1 MTSLHKICHSP
12 ISQSTIMTSCMII
25 IAVLIRS
32 SLSQFVC
39 PEMFGMFQHPDNCDM
54 FYVCNYGI
62 PYQRTC
68 PTGLLFDINLG
79 VCRHSVQVHCFN
91 ETHQLTAGFTCPT
104 PIGIYTDPTSCEHF
118 YLCANGRGFRQKCPF
133 GLIFDG
139 VVCNWKKDNS
149 CTPTWKSS
157 LRDGINIDTKPND
170 PSRRS
175 RVVSPK
181 KSSEKLVPSTT
192 DEHQRNQ
199 DGVSLLTSTEG
210 NRITDEF
217 ERNRKQMRNKS
228 DQSTEMGNLTENN
241 QVQQQRKGNSNLE
254 RSREEEKTVIGKAK
268 VKNVEKAEEEGKEN
282 NENDGNKARGRYLKE
297 YLAREEKRRKF
308 LKELEK
314 KRSELW
320 ERQQQLRRKLL
331 RQHQLQQRK
340 LFILRQKQQQQLLQQ
355 RQQLQQLQEKKED
368 QQQQHQNGSVPQFQ
382 QHEGHKQHQDQQ
394 QQPQQKE
401 EEEQQQQLQ
410 KEQQQLQKE
419 QQQLQKEQQL
429 LENEEHQRQQHQQEK
444 QEQSTARD
452 RNLKANEIRDIW
464 SESDQSNSSKT
475 AWKPNSSKGRS
486 HSEKGLY
493 PSLFHS
499 SVSNQIF
506 LVNHRI
512 KPNYTND
519 NMDDGAIVKDSQS
532 SNSNASESN
541 NNNINSNGFNKAVTS
556 GNAR

>member
-1 MTSLHKICHSP
+1 MTSLHKICQLP
-12 ISQSTIMTSCMII
+12 VSQSTIMTSCMII

-39 PEMFGMFQHPDNCDM
+39 PEMFGMFQYPDNCAM

-139 VVCNWKKDNS
+139 VVCNWKKDNN

-175 RVVSPK
+175 RVISTK
-181 KSSEKLVPSTT
+181 KSSEKLVPSTK

-199 DGVSLLTSTEG
+199 DGVSLPTSTEE
-210 NRITDEF
+210 NRIIDEF
-217 ERNRKQMRNKS
+217 EWNRKQMRNKS
-228 DQSTEMGNLTENN
+228 DQSTGMGNLTENK
-241 QVQQQRKGNSNLE
+241 QGQQQHQQQRKGNSNSE
-254 RSREEEKTVIGKAK
+254 RPRGEEKTVIGKAK
-268 VKNVEKAEEEGKEN
+268 VKNVKNAEEEGKEN
-282 NENDGNKARGRYLKE
+282 NENDGNKARDRYLKE
-297 YLAREEKRRKF
+297 YLAREGKRRKF

-320 ERQQQLRRKLL
+320 QRQQQLRRKLL
-331 RQHQLQQRK
+331 RQHQLRQRK
-340 LFILRQKQQQQLLQQ
+340 LFMMRQKQQQRQLQQSQEKKQDQQ
-355 RQQLQQLQEKKED
+355 RQNGSIPQLQQ
-368 QQQQHQNGSVPQFQ
+368 
-382 QHEGHKQHQDQQ
+382 HEEHKQQDQQ

-401 EEEQQQQLQ
+401 
-410 KEQQQLQKE
+410 E

-429 LENEEHQRQQHQQEK
+429 LENEDHHHQQQHQQEK
-444 QEQSTARD
+444 QEQSTPRN

-464 SESDQSNSSKT
+464 SKSDQSNTSKS
-475 AWKPNSSKGRS
+475 AWKPNSSKGSS
-486 HSEKGLY
+486 HTEKGLY

-506 LVNHRI
+506 LVNQQI

-519 NMDDGAIVKDSQS
+519 NIDDGGIVKDSKS
-532 SNSNASESN
+532 SNSNASRSN
-541 NNNINSNGFNKAVTS
+541 NNNINSNSINKAVSS